1 MIKTANIQRMSGLM
15 IVIAIVLG
23 FLSANTI
30 YAELYFKVHH
40 LRIHIGIED
49 FSLSRPLIEWMNEG
63 LMVFFFLLVGL
74 EIKKEILEGQIS
86 KPSQIALPAYSAFGG
101 MVLPAVI
108 YAGLNW
114 NDPVALQGWAIPTA
128 TDIVLALGILS
139 LLGTR
144 IPSGLTVF
152 LMAVA
157 IFDDIG
163 AVLIIGLFYGEELSA
178 LPLFV
183 AIGATALLFLINAYK
198 VTGGWGYLIVGFLLW
213 VALLESGV
221 EASLAGIIIALAVP
235 MKSRLSGDLSPVRL
249 LEKKI
254 QPIVTLAIVPL
265 FAFLNAGIKLIEPI
279 SDTLTAPMPLG
290 IILGLVFGKQFGIFG
305 AALIAVGLGLGKLP
319 ANVSWGQVYGAS
331 LLAGIG
337 FTMSLFVAT
346 LAFDEPGFIASAKAA
361 VLTASL
367 LSAVAGLAVLLMTTP
382 RLRPLPT
389 AKPG

>member
-15 IVIAIVLG
+15 IVIAIALG
-23 FLSANTI
+23 LLSANSI
-30 YAELYFKVHH
+30 YAEIYFKVHH
-40 LRIHIGIED
+40 LRVHIGIED
-49 FSLSRPLIEWMNEG
+49 FSLSRPLIEWINEG

-86 KPSQIALPAYSAFGG
+86 KPSQIALPAFSAVGG

-108 YAGLNW
+108 YAGFNW
-114 NDPVALQGWAIPTA
+114 NNPVALQGWAIPTA

-139 LLGTR
+139 ILGAR

-183 AIGATALLFLINAYK
+183 AIGATILLFLINTYRL
-198 VTGGWGYLIVGFLLW
+198 TGMWGYLLVGLALW

-221 EASLAGIIIALAVP
+221 EASLAGVIIALAVP
-235 MKSRLSGDLSPVRL
+235 MKSRARGDLSPVRL

-254 QPIVTLAIVPL
+254 QPVVSLAIVPL
-265 FAFLNAGIKLIEPI
+265 FAFLNSGIALDEPV
-279 SDTLTAPMPLG
+279 SDTLNSPIAVG
-290 IILGLVFGKQFGIFG
+290 IILGLVIGKQLGIFG
-305 AALIAVGLGLGKLP
+305 AAVIVVGMGLGKLP
-319 ANVSWGQVYGAS
+319 NNVSWGQLYGAS
-331 LLAGIG
+331 LMAGIG
-337 FTMSLFVAT
+337 FTMSLFIAT
-346 LAFDEPGFIASAKAA
+346 LAFEEAGLIASAKAA
-361 VLTASL
+361 VLIASL
-367 LSAVAGLAVLLMTTP
+367 LSGAAGFTVLLMTTP
-382 RLRPLPT
+382 KPRQRPT